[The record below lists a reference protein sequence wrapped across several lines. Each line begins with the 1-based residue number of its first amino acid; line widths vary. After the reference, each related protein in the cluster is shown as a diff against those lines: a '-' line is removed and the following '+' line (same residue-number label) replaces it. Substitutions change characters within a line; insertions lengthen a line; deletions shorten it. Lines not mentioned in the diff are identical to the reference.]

1 MRRMKIMKNSSSIRN
16 ILSIICTV
24 MVLSAVIWL
33 IKPLSV
39 AAANPKNEINAY
51 ETFLKQRHDLNCQG
65 ISTVAFS
72 VDSFLIFDIDGDGRF
87 ELLVADSNICP
98 NRKNCPGH
106 THILLYK
113 YERKAVQLIEGV
125 LVKQGNQKS
134 VYIST
139 AYSKVI
145 IQTYSRWVRLDIYG
159 NYDAYTSKPSMS
171 LYKKYSFY
179 KNTEKNR
186 KKYLEKAQK
195 KLDLVNKYQKKIDEY
210 QLKFEKLKKTM
221 NDKGIKIFKNV
232 SDSYDSLKTESID
245 NLNKNFKTLLASDL
259 PDSAEKV
266 LLKVFTDTIQETLV
280 SKPSSYNDCK
290 TAAQLVNRVA
300 SQMTKNDG
308 AFTFTDKKITYR
320 VIFNSTGTTGAG
332 FVSGTITSSLGITY
346 NFGGTVVNKAYV
358 KEDLDNLK
366 KYSDKKIEEA
376 KKEVYDETGKILLP
390 DSLKKYLKATSK
402 SQLYKTIA
410 KKSPEAA
417 QIVKKGITSI
427 DKFNAIKKGIE
438 GLKSIDIK
446 NTSEDKI
453 VKKFTEYDKKVLEY
467 QKAIEDLF

>member
-1 MRRMKIMKNSSSIRN
+1 MRNRNLIRN
-16 ILSIICTV
+16 ILSVICTI
-24 MVLSAVIWL
+24 MVLTSVICL
-33 IKPLSV
+33 AKTVPV
-39 AAANPKNEINAY
+39 AAAKPKNEIDVY

-65 ISTVAFS
+65 TATGIFT
-72 VDSFLIFDIDGDGRF
+72 VDSFYIFDIDGDGVF
-87 ELLVADSNICP
+87 ELFVADQNACP
-98 NRKNCPGH
+98 NRRNRPGH

-113 YERKAVQLIEGV
+113 YEQGAAQLIDGV
-125 LVKQGNQKS
+125 LVKQGKTKS

-145 IQTYSRWVRLDIYG
+145 IPAYSKWSMLDKYG
-159 NYDAYTSKPSMS
+159 NYNEYTSKPSLS

-179 KNTEKNR
+179 KNTEQNR
-186 KKYLEKAQK
+186 KKYLGKAK
-195 KLDLVNKYQKKIDEY
+195 KRLELTNKYQKKLDEY

-245 NLNKNFKTLLASDL
+245 NLNKNFKTLLASNL
-259 PDSAEKV
+259 PASAEQA
-266 LLKVFTDTIQETLV
+266 LLKVFTDTIQETIV

-290 TAAQLVNRVA
+290 TAAQLVNKVS

-308 AFTFTDKKITYR
+308 AFTFKDKKITYR
-320 VIFNSTGTTGAG
+320 VVFDSIGTTGASY
-332 FVSGTITSSLGITY
+332 VSGTITSSLGITY
-346 NFGGTVVNKAYV
+346 KFLGTTVNKAYV
-358 KEDLDNLK
+358 NEDLDNLK

-390 DSLKKYLKATSK
+390 DYLKNYLKATSK
-402 SQLYKTIA
+402 SKLYKTIA
-410 KKSPEAA
+410 KKFPEIAE
-417 QIVKKGITSI
+417 IVKKGITSI
-427 DKFNAIKKGIE
+427 EKFNAVKKGLE

-453 VKKFTEYDKKVLEY
+453 VKKFAEYDKKVLAY
-467 QKAIEDLF
+467 QKAIENLF

>member
-65 ISTVAFS
+65 TATGTFT
-72 VDSFLIFDIDGDGRF
+72 VDSFLIFDIDGDGTF
-87 ELLVADSNICP
+87 ELLIADSKACP
-98 NRKNCPGH
+98 NRRTYPGH
-106 THILLYK
+106 THMLIYK
-113 YERKAVQLIEGV
+113 YEKKAVQLTGGV
-125 LVKQGNQKS
+125 LVNQGKEKS

-145 IQTYSRWVRLDIYG
+145 TPTYSRWAILDMYG
-159 NYDAYTSKPSMS
+159 NYNEYASKPSMS

-179 KNTEKNR
+179 KNTEQNR
-186 KKYLEKAQK
+186 KKYLGKAQK
-195 KLDLVNKYQKKIDEY
+195 QLDLVNKYQKKIDEY
-210 QLKFEKLKKTM
+210 QLKFEKIKKIM

-232 SDSYDSLKTESID
+232 SDSYDSLKTESIA

-259 PDSAEKV
+259 PASAEKA
-266 LLKVFTDTIQETLV
+266 LLKEFTDTIQETLV

-290 TAAQLVNRVA
+290 TAAQLVNKVA
-300 SQMTKNDG
+300 SQMTENNG

-320 VIFNSTGTTGAG
+320 VVFESTGTTGASY
-332 FVSGTITSSLGITY
+332 VSGTITSNLGKTY
-346 NFGGTVVNKAYV
+346 RFLGTTVNKAYV

-366 KYSDKKIEEA
+366 KYSDQKIEEA

-390 DSLKKYLKATSK
+390 DNLKKYLKAASK

-427 DKFNAIKKGIE
+427 DKFNAVKKGIE

>member
-1 MRRMKIMKNSSSIRN
+1 MKNNSFIRN
-16 ILSIICTV
+16 ILSVVCTI
-24 MVLSAVIWL
+24 MVLSSVIWL
-33 IKPLSV
+33 VKPLSV
-39 AAANPKNEINAY
+39 AAAKPKNEINAY

-65 ISTVAFS
+65 NSTVIS
-72 VDSFLIFDIDGDGRF
+72 VDSFLIFDIDGDGVF
-87 ELLVADSNICP
+87 ELITADQNNCT
-98 NRKNCPGH
+98 NRRNYPGH
-106 THILLYK
+106 THVIVYK
-113 YERKAVQLIEGV
+113 YERGSVQLLDGV
-125 LVKQGNQKS
+125 LTKRENKKF

-139 AYSKVI
+139 AYSKI
-145 IQTYSRWVRLDIYG
+145 IVPTYSTWASIDMYG
-159 NYDAYTSKPSMS
+159 NHNVYDSKPSTS
-171 LYKKYSFY
+171 LYKKYSLY
-179 KNTEKNR
+179 KNTEQNR
-186 KKYLEKAQK
+186 KKYLGKAQK
-195 KLDLVNKYQKKIDEY
+195 QLDLVNKYQKKIDEY

-232 SDSYDSLKTESID
+232 SDSYDSLKTDSID
-245 NLNKNFKTLLASDL
+245 NLNKNFKTLLASNL
-259 PDSAEKV
+259 PASAEKA

-280 SKPSSYNDCK
+280 SKPSSYNDCQ
-290 TAAQLVNRVA
+290 TAAQLVNKVA
-300 SQMTKNDG
+300 GQMTKNDG
-308 AFTFTDKKITYR
+308 AFTFTDKNITYR
-320 VIFNSTGTTGAG
+320 VVFNSTGTTGAG
-332 FVSGTITSSLGITY
+332 FVSGTITSSRGITY

-417 QIVKKGITSI
+417 QIIKKGITSI
-427 DKFNAIKKGIE
+427 DKFNAVKKGIE
-438 GLKSIDIK
+438 GLMSIDIK

>member
-1 MRRMKIMKNSSSIRN
+1 MKNSSSIRN

-65 ISTVAFS
+65 IATTYL
-72 VDSFLIFDIDGDGRF
+72 VDSFLVSDIDGDGVF
-87 ELLVADSNICP
+87 ELIVADQNKCANKRNYS
-98 NRKNCPGH
+98 GH
-106 THILLYK
+106 THIVLYK
-113 YERKAVQLIEGV
+113 YERGNVQLRGGV
-125 LVKQGNQKS
+125 LTKREKEKF

-139 AYSKVI
+139 AYSKI
-145 IQTYSRWVRLDIYG
+145 IIPTYSTWSSLDVYG
-159 NYDAYTSKPSMS
+159 NYNQYTSKPSMS
-171 LYKKYSFY
+171 LYKKYSLY
-179 KNTEKNR
+179 KNTEQNR
-186 KKYLEKAQK
+186 KKYLGKAQK

-259 PDSAEKV
+259 PASAEKA

-290 TAAQLVNRVA
+290 TAAQLVNKVA

-308 AFTFTDKKITYR
+308 AFTFTDQKITYR
-320 VIFNSTGTTGAG
+320 VVFESTGTTGASY
-332 FVSGTITSSLGITY
+332 VSGTITSNRGKTYRFLGT
-346 NFGGTVVNKAYV
+346 TVNKAYV

-366 KYSDKKIEEA
+366 KYSDQKIEEA

-417 QIVKKGITSI
+417 QIVKNGITSI
-427 DKFNAIKKGIE
+427 DKFNAVKKGIE